1 MNAKIDELLSE
12 AADFSMGIHRLL
24 RSPNLDDFRLAL
36 QELAHALDVRIGKIM
51 ELNAETDEAEQT
63 PKLSPVP

>member
-1 MNAKIDELLSE
+1 MNAEIDKLLNE
-12 AADFSMGIHRLL
+12 AADFGMGIHRLL

-36 QELAHALDVRIGKIM
+36 QELARALDLRICKIM
-51 ELNAETDEAEQT
+51 ELNAETGEAEPK